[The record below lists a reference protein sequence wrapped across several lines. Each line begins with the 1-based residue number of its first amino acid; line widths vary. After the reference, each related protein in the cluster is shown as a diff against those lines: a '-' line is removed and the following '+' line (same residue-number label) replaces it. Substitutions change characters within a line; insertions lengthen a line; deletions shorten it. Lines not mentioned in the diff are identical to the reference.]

1 MQRIIEI
8 TNQNNENVHLCK
20 NDLWRRRSV
29 SDRKIKLERYKARM
43 KYIFNVNANYVLTFN
58 NNNISIISKLDVP
71 RNYVTRKYL
80 LLKRDICI
88 TQ

>member
-20 NDLWRRRSV
+20 NDLWRRGGV
-29 SDRKIKLERYKARM
+29 SDRKIKLERYKVRM

-58 NNNISIISKLDVP
+58 NTNILIISKLDVS
-71 RNYVTRKYL
+71 RNTLHENIYY
-80 LLKRDICI
+80 
-88 TQ
+88 